1 MTTLADLVPGGG
13 RRRAGIFAR
22 HEGQFLF
29 VGERTQ
35 RAEGDLAC
43 IRVGGGCRPEESLTD
58 CARREAREEIGCE
71 VSLQHSHQTFV
82 VDERG
87 SVTVYSLDAPP
98 APLLVYTRRRPDET
112 PPCFHNVVFAASLA
126 AAPRPGPEAE
136 TLLLLSEEALLALA
150 EGPRPL
156 SSLQAADA
164 RVESLSPPSPAAIVF
179 AEPAA
184 LYLAALLRQGL
195 QIK

>member
-1 MTTLADLVPGGG
+1 MPMLAELIPRD
-13 RRRAGIFAR
+13 RRRGAGIFAR

-35 RAEGDLAC
+35 RAEGELAC

-58 CARREAREEIGCE
+58 CARREAREEIGCD
-71 VSLQHSHQTFV
+71 VSLPHSYQTFV

-87 SVTVYSLDAPP
+87 GMTAHSLGQTP

-150 EGPRPL
+150 RGPLPL
-156 SSLQAADA
+156 SALQAAGA
-164 RVESLSPPSPAAIVF
+164 RVDSLRPPPPEAIVF

-184 LYLAALLRQGL
+184 LHLAALLLRGVQVE
-195 QIK
+195 